1 MSGPSFIIRSA
12 SHDDLPPLLA
22 LYQQFIPEDPVLDQG
37 IAETRFAEI
46 LTQPGMTLFCGFWK
60 NQLVSTCTLIII
72 PNLTRNASPYAFI
85 ENVVTDGAFRRQG
98 FGKKLIQN
106 ALELGFE
113 NGCYK
118 IMLLATSHDPGVLK
132 FYLDCGFQQSKTGFE
147 IRNPEKKTSD
157 HGAKNQSRA

>member
-1 MSGPSFIIRSA
+1 MSGPSFIIRPA
-12 SHDDLPPLLA
+12 SHDDLPALLA

-98 FGKKLIQN
+98 FGKQLIQSAIN
-106 ALELGFE
+106 LGFE

-118 IMLLATSHDPGVLK
+118 IMLLTGSRDPSVLR
-132 FYLDCGFQQSKTGFE
+132 FYQDCGFRNSKTGFE
-147 IRNPEKKTSD
+147 VRRPEILPRGSGVK
-157 HGAKNQSRA
+157 Q